1 MMTTTKTKKLHW
13 TPDTPATMEM
23 IEDYAGTFHTN
34 ETDDFIVAA
43 RNAAIA
49 ACKADL
55 NALLTYDLPTK
66 KPKTSVACYTM
77 DEVMTKAISF
87 YEGFIGGVALP
98 GKRSLLTWNQ
108 WVIYFQRLILTMQL
122 RKPRLKR
129 MLEAP
134 RLYKEGD

>member
-87 YEGFIGGVALP
+87 YEGFIGGVAFTGKKIIAHMESMGYLLP
-98 GKRSLLTWNQ
+98 KTYPNNAVAKAKTEEDVRSSPS
-108 WVIYFQRLILTMQL
+108 V
-122 RKPRLKR
+122 
-129 MLEAP
+129 
-134 RLYKEGD
+134 